1 VQKISEDFILGFFS
15 ALVLG
20 MFLYGVYILKIL
32 DGYNTIIIAIH
43 FVKGLID
50 NTQATLGHRGLKK
63 MSNLLATTTIPRNN
77 HLIKDMSMGYGSR
90 K

>member
-1 VQKISEDFILGFFS
+1 
-15 ALVLG
+15 
-20 MFLYGVYILKIL
+20 
-32 DGYNTIIIAIH
+32 
-43 FVKGLID
+43 
-50 NTQATLGHRGLKK
+50 